1 MDPVAHTIVGASL
14 AETRLG
20 QSSPFARLTL
30 ILGANAPDL
39 DAVTMLINR
48 DLSLWFRRGWTHG
61 VLALAVLPLLLTGLI
76 CLLDRSIAHLRNE
89 RPRVRLGPLLTLSYI
104 AVLSHPVLDWLNTYG
119 VRFLMPFD
127 GRWFYGDA
135 LFIIDPWVWLLS
147 GSAVVIAHSKSTRS
161 ITAWLI
167 VGTIL
172 TGLITTVGSLQ
183 STPLLL
189 WLGGIAAI
197 AGARAYGISRS
208 QTRRLANVCLVCMLV
223 YILAMVAGSKV
234 ATQQVATWLTKRGST
249 FVDIMAGPVPANPF
263 VRDVIVVD
271 ARHYHFLEVNWLRD
285 DQIQVSEA
293 SIDRGPRNT
302 VVQAALAAPQIK
314 GLRTWMRFP
323 AFDVEELSDGH
334 RVTIRDIRYARRRGS
349 GFSTTII
356 ELDRNLHPRI
366 PLR

>member
-76 CLLDRSIAHLRNE
+76 CLLDRWIAHLRNE

-104 AVLSHPVLDWLNTYG
+104 AVLSHPALDWLNTYG

-271 ARHYHFLEVNWLRD
+271 
-285 DQIQVSEA
+285 VSEA